1 MSPKNLFLL
10 FLLATTTQIIAQV
23 LPPLQ
28 YVKTVRQKGPV
39 AYRDPFGA
47 ISPDGNKLAYSDRN
61 QIFVQLIEGGATYEL
76 EKQGAFVI
84 TIDWLP
90 DSQHLITYEIG
101 GKKDFWYVYD
111 LNKRNAS
118 PLWPESKNFTDRG
131 ITIDRS
137 QLKELSWSNDKVV
150 GTSRINGKSQLWLL
164 DANGQNE
171 KIITEKEFI
180 TSPQWNPADQVI
192 AGIVE
197 INGKRK
203 IQLDLNSEKSELID
217 VDCYGTIAFSPD
229 GKILFYSKANNR
241 KVIDL
246 HSYHLPSKKHQRLA
260 SFSRD
265 SYDPSVSSSGSVLFK
280 LQDYRV
286 FIAATEGESKL
297 SKPVTTFMSE
307 LSYWDPTGKELSF
320 TYGNWRRVMDDMHY
334 PDISQEIG
342 YINFNQSLPAE
353 KPDVVVRSSYSEDQ
367 GMCWSPNKK
376 WVAFHTHADGT
387 DDIWIQPNNDS
398 TKGVP
403 LSKGGSETGRPRWS
417 PDGKWIVYT
426 SQADGVKRI
435 FTIGMSQETGKITT
449 AQKVLVPNK
458 KMQGAFADAHWLKDS
473 ETLVTEYVPDL
484 QHKELY
490 LLKRDGS
497 VIKKIHTY
505 TSDQQ
510 YSGISI
516 SHDYQWVAYIAP
528 DNQGNYQVF
537 KVSMDGK
544 TVKQLTYDATDKTH
558 PSFSP
563 AEDIISY
570 TVFSYQVIFWML
582 NP

>member
-1 MSPKNLFLL
+1 
-10 FLLATTTQIIAQV
+10 T
-23 LPPLQ
+23 
-28 YVKTVRQKGPV
+28 
-39 AYRDPFGA
+39 
-47 ISPDGNKLAYSDRN
+47 
-61 QIFVQLIEGGATYEL
+61 
-76 EKQGAFVI
+76 
-84 TIDWLP
+84 
-90 DSQHLITYEIG
+90 
-101 GKKDFWYVYD
+101 
-111 LNKRNAS
+111 
-118 PLWPESKNFTDRG
+118 PLWPEIKTFTDQG

-137 QLKELSWSNDKVV
+137 QLKELSWSKDKVV
-150 GTSRINGKSQLWLL
+150 GTSRVNGKSQLWLL
-164 DANGQNE
+164 DTNGQNE
-171 KIITEKEFI
+171 KIIAEKEFI
-180 TSPQWNPADQVI
+180 ASPKWNPASQTL
-192 AGIVE
+192 AGIIE

-203 IQLDLNSEKSELID
+203 IQMDLGDEKSELID
-217 VDCYGTIAFSPD
+217 VDCYGSIAFSPD
-229 GKILFYSKANNR
+229 GNTLYYSKANDK
-241 KVIDL
+241 KVIDM
-246 HSYHLPSKKHQRLA
+246 HGYDFKSKKHKKLA

-265 SYDPSVSSSGSVLFK
+265 SYDPSVASNGSVLFK

-286 FIAATEGESKL
+286 FIATTEGESKE
-297 SKPVTTFMSE
+297 SKPATTFMSE

-342 YINFNQSLPAE
+342 YIHFDQNLPTD

-376 WVAFHTHADGT
+376 WIAFHTHADGT
-387 DDIWIQPNNDS
+387 DDIWIQPNSDS
-398 TKGVP
+398 TRGVP
-403 LSKGGSETGRPRWS
+403 LSTGGSETGRPRWS

-435 FTIGMSQETGKITT
+435 FTIGINQETGKITT
-449 AQKVLVPNK
+449 PQKVLVPNK
-458 KMQGAFADAHWLKDS
+458 GMPGAFADAHWMKDS

-490 LLKRDGS
+490 VLKKDGS

-505 TSDQQ
+505 KSDQQ
-510 YSGISI
+510 YSGISL
-516 SHDYQWVAYIAP
+516 SHDRQWVAYIAP

-537 KVSMDGK
+537 KVSIDGK
-544 TVKQLTYDATDKTH
+544 VVKQLTYDATDKTH

-563 AEDIISY
+563 VEDIISY